1 MNYVAKTSSTK
12 DRSLY
17 STLYSTNYI
26 EDDLN
31 PLRIALM
38 KYFKWNRVA
47 TLVYNE
53 DLFTSVSSTFM
64 LGK

>member
-1 MNYVAKTSSTK
+1 MNYVAKTSTTK
-12 DRSLY
+12 DRSIY
-17 STLYSTNYI
+17 STLYSTSYI

-47 TLVYNE
+47 TLVYN
-53 DLFTSVSSTFM
+53 DDIFTSVSM
-64 LGK
+64 NNM